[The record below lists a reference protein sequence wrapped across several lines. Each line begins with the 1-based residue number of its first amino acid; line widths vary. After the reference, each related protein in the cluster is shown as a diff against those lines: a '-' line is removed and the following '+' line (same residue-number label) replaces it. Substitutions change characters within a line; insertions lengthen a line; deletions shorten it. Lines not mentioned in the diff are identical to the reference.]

1 MAKHLN
7 ILNIFIVDTI
17 LLLGTSC
24 SKTHIIGQSDLQA
37 AFLTTTEGV
46 NGIATK
52 GNTTLLEE
60 EISGNMVCS
69 VEESDWNV
77 MFEEF
82 STKSEVTGDE
92 IEWQDNP
99 GLGIYLT
106 SSDDENLIARNLAMN
121 PITHAMLENFYQD
134 EKGTIVSSSNSFWN
148 TNWSW
153 QNNMTNKV
161 NFYGYYPRPHD
172 TKGGL
177 EYQKTS
183 IIRLEDAT
191 GQDKNEW
198 NMLHYEFVD
207 QIDENMSWHDLM
219 YSIPEDEGVRY
230 GNKNK
235 KKGDNVQMHFVHA
248 FSLLDIEI
256 NRGDTYKGDCEIT
269 SIVLSGTQ
277 VFSEGTLDI
286 LNGKISPERGAGSQ
300 IVKLKRDISPTKIT
314 KKTPFNTTL
323 IVQPTQDG
331 DNPNSEG
338 RLVITCDIDG
348 VNYTC
353 DFPTLKLIGGK
364 RYKLKLTLTP
374 AGIVVFKIWNGAHVK
389 IGDKE
394 YGPGDS
400 EQEMTF
406 ESYITDFSVQTDNGY
421 TLVDVLENKRTIK
434 NENNIYPL
442 TKSDDSNTY
451 YNIVAV
457 PADKWYVTNQQQMH
471 LDGIENRYNGDG
483 KNQDKELGTW
493 YDLSGNDND
502 GTLRAF
508 ATPSGWDGK
517 GLNFDGLN
525 DIVYFSGQINPSYTM
540 EMYVCVEPEQIG
552 AHPRFTAEG
561 PNYPCFY
568 FYGTSSHY
576 DGKYISTS
584 NSRDLAFYDEK
595 NEGLRDQNKKDY
607 EFEVKQGWITTDG
620 TSIIQLDFTYDS
632 NEKKLTW
639 YINGEYCGYKK
650 GRTDPKSVTTASI
663 GSRIKDNTRA
673 MAVTYYS
680 FIIYKKALTADEV
693 KKNYEVNVYRYGKTR
708 K

>member
-7 ILNIFIVDTI
+7 ILNIFIVATI
-17 LLLGTSC
+17 LLLGASC
-24 SKTHIIGQSDLQA
+24 SKTCMVGQTDKQA

-77 MFEEF
+77 MLEEF

-106 SSDDENLIARNLAMN
+106 SSDDKNLIARNLAMN
-121 PITHAMLENFYQD
+121 PVTHAMLENFYKD
-134 EKGTIVSSSNSFWN
+134 EKGTIVSSSNSFWD

-153 QNNMTNKV
+153 HNNMTDNV

-177 EYQKTS
+177 NYQTTS
-183 IIRLEDAT
+183 IINLEDAT
-191 GQDKNEW
+191 GKSQKEW
-198 NMLHYEFVD
+198 NILSYAFITQD
-207 QIDENMSWHDLM
+207 DENMSWHDLM
-219 YSIPEDEGVRY
+219 YSIPEYAGVRY

-235 KKGDNVQMHFVHA
+235 ARGDNVQMHFAHA

-256 NRGDTYKGDCEIT
+256 NRGTTYNGNCKIT
-269 SIVLSGTQ
+269 SMVLSGTQ

-286 LNGKISPERGAGSQ
+286 LNGRISPKRGDGNQSVE
-300 IVKLKRDISPTKIT
+300 IKRTISPTEIT
-314 KKTPFNTTL
+314 KETPFNTTL

-331 DNPNSEG
+331 DNPNSKG

-364 RYKLKLTLTP
+364 RYKLKLTLIP
-374 AGIVVFKIWNGAHVK
+374 AGIVVFKIWRGAKVQ
-389 IGDKE
+389 IGNKTYSPE
-394 YGPGDS
+394 NS
-400 EQEMTF
+400 ETAMTF
-406 ESYITDFSVQTDNGY
+406 ESTATQFSVQTEDGFQ
-421 TLVDVLENKRTIK
+421 LVDVLRNRTSIK
-434 NENNIYPL
+434 NNSNTYEL
-442 TKSDDSNTY
+442 TKSNDSNTY
-451 YNIVAV
+451 YNIVAT
-457 PADKWYVTNQQQMH
+457 PKNWYVTDNMQLH
-471 LDGIENRYNGDG
+471 FDGIHNKYNGEYNG
-483 KNQDKELGTW
+483 TSYVQDKSIGTW

-502 GTLRAF
+502 GTLRYF
-508 ATPSGWDGK
+508 AMPSGWDSK

-525 DIVYFSGQINPSYTM
+525 DIVYFSGQINTSYTM
-540 EMYVCVEPEQIG
+540 EMYVCVEPEQFG

-561 PNYPCFY
+561 NKYPCFY
-568 FYGTSSHY
+568 FYGTRNSSY
-576 DGKYISTS
+576 SDTAEKRT
-584 NSRDLAFYDEK
+584 LAFYD
-595 NEGLRDQNKKDY
+595 Y
-607 EFEVKQGWITTDG
+607 ENNQLSSNDSGTITTDG
-620 TSIIQLDFTYDS
+620 KKIIQLDFTYSS
-632 NEKKLTW
+632 NDKKLTW
-639 YINGEYCGYKK
+639 YIDGEYCGYKT
-650 GRTDPKSVTTASI
+650 GRKDPESIETASI

-693 KKNYEVNVYRYGKTR
+693 KKNYEVNVYRYGTEKT